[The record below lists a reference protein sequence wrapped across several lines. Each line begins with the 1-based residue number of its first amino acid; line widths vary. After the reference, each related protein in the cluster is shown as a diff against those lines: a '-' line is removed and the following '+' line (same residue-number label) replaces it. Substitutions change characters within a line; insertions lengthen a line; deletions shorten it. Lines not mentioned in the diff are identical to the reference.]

1 MKGKPFLI
9 TRKMGAGMNSR
20 ISIRSKHMKN
30 MILAA
35 LLISALPTI
44 ATAEM
49 KMQNSNPNAAPKA
62 EPTLGHHMQNSNPNP
77 EPAAAPVQ
85 KPEHVMQNSNP
96 SPDPVPEHT
105 MRNTNPKK
113 FVSSN
118 ALSLEEKHSGN

>member
-1 MKGKPFLI
+1 MKK
-9 TRKMGAGMNSR
+9 
-20 ISIRSKHMKN
+20 
-30 MILAA
+30 MILAI
-35 LLISALPTI
+35 LLVSALPAI

-49 KMQNSNPNAAPKA
+49 KMQNSNPTAEPKA

-77 EPAAAPVQ
+77 EAEAAPVQ

-113 FVSSN
+113 FVSTN
-118 ALSLEEKHSGN
+118 AQSLEEKHTEK